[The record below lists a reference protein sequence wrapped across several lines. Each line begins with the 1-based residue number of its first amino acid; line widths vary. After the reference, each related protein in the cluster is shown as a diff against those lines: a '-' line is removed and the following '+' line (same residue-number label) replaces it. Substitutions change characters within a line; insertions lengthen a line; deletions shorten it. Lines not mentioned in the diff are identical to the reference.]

1 MAISPRDCVPRDWT
15 RFLGKA
21 TGPLGLGL
29 DLATTIKETS
39 NPSSLAVT
47 EKVGP
52 LYVARLI
59 IRWKTNKGDITK
71 AILRIVFEDIKA
83 LHLRPRRLCVDATT
97 ERFFADKV
105 QDEFSKYCPVELIVA
120 SENVPNFT
128 EAGEAVNFKSFT
140 GNNFVNR
147 FAPDNLIRLP
157 NESWVKDDLRL
168 VKKDRG
174 LFVADTAPDGGHGDV
189 FDALKLSHH
198 ALDGRGPASASGAS
212 VGSFN
217 KSAQQLPTGLR
228 NPLLRM
234 AQQQRSKQS
243 HA

>member
-1 MAISPRDCVPRDWT
+1 MAISPRDCVPRDWP
-15 RFLGKA
+15 RLLSKA

-29 DLATTIKETS
+29 DLATTEKESS
-39 NPSSLAVT
+39 NPSAFALT

-59 IRWKTNKGDITK
+59 IRWKTSKEAVTR
-71 AILRIVFEDIKA
+71 AILAIIFEDIA
-83 LHLRPRRLCVDATT
+83 RLQVRPRKLCVDATN
-97 ERFFADKV
+97 ERFFAQRL
-105 QDEFSKYCPVELIVA
+105 QDEFSKYCPVQLIVA
-120 SENVPNFT
+120 SENVPNVV

-140 GNNFVNR
+140 GNNFVNG
-147 FAPDNLIRLP
+147 FTDNLVRLP
-157 NESWVKDDLRL
+157 NETWIKDDLRL

-189 FDALKLSHH
+189 FDALKLSRH
-198 ALDGRGPASASGAS
+198 ALDGGGPAVLSGAA

-217 KSAQQLPTGLR
+217 KSAHQLPSGLR
-228 NPLLRM
+228 NPMLRM
-234 AQQQRSKQS
+234 AQQQRSRQS